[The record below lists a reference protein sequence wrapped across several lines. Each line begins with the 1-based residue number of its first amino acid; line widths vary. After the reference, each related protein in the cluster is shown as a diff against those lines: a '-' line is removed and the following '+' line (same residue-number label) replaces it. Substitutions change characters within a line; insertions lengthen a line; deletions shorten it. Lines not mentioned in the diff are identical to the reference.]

1 MTADPKNPNADIPES
16 EAADEAL
23 ETVETTVVV
32 ASDEPVEGVLTDEAG
47 KEERDVEP
55 PELARPAQESGS
67 GGRGLFVL
75 LVVVLCVAA
84 GASGAVLGPRLL
96 PAISNPGLAALQ
108 SEVAALQ
115 SEVTAL
121 KSAPDQSAALAT
133 RVTAVEG
140 QLAALDGLQ
149 ARLSDA
155 ELALAAL
162 ASETPVADTQ
172 RLDALTARI
181 DTLESAPAVPLQTV
195 DGGDALAQIKNGDL
209 ALLRDRAR
217 ALIERIEALP
227 QGSLAGLA
235 TLDDRLLALGAA
247 TRANAAAFEQI
258 ADVDTT
264 IGTLGDQV
272 AALEA
277 SLATLENRAVDPGSA
292 FVLATGQLRDAVATG
307 AAYRARLDATTA
319 LAPDDGAAAS
329 SLQTLVSHA
338 DTGVAT
344 NKSLGTRLPDAISAA
359 VTAEHVANS
368 DGWVDEVLANL
379 AGLVS
384 VRRID
389 GQVEGSN
396 AEAVTARAEARFNE
410 GDVDGALKELEGLS
424 DEAAT
429 AMSGWID
436 DAKANSDVHKALEEL
451 HGRAIAL
458 VGGTVN

>member
-1 MTADPKNPNADIPES
+1 
-16 EAADEAL
+16 
-23 ETVETTVVV
+23 
-32 ASDEPVEGVLTDEAG
+32 
-47 KEERDVEP
+47 
-55 PELARPAQESGS
+55 
-67 GGRGLFVL
+67 
-75 LVVVLCVAA
+75 
-84 GASGAVLGPRLL
+84 
-96 PAISNPGLAALQ
+96 
-108 SEVAALQ
+108 
-115 SEVTAL
+115 
-121 KSAPDQSAALAT
+121 
-133 RVTAVEG
+133 
-140 QLAALDGLQ
+140 
-149 ARLSDA
+149 
-155 ELALAAL
+155 
-162 ASETPVADTQ
+162 
-172 RLDALTARI
+172 
-181 DTLESAPAVPLQTV
+181 LESAPAVPLQTV

-235 TLDDRLLALGAA
+235 TLDDRLLALDAA

>member
-235 TLDDRLLALGAA
+235 TLDDRLLALDAA

>member
-209 ALLRDRAR
+209 ALVRDRAR